1 MSPSLLDLDE
11 RRFPR
16 RLLDAIGFREIL
28 EVDRQAGAVAA
39 VYEAGMAFTHSDG
52 AIVQG
57 GIAAAWIDNAMAL
70 AVAARERDAMVATL
84 EMKLSWLGAV
94 TIGRH
99 VVRARVLKWGRTVVF
114 LEASLGSEA
123 DVLVRAS
130 STGRLLRTRAAEA
143 G

>member
-1 MSPSLLDLDE
+1 
-11 RRFPR
+11 
-16 RLLDAIGFREIL
+16 
-28 EVDRQAGAVAA
+28 
-39 VYEAGMAFTHSDG
+39 MAFTHSDG

-70 AVAARERDAMVATL
+70 AVAARERDTMVATL
-84 EMKLSWLGAV
+84 EMKLSWLGEV
-94 TIGRH
+94 TLGRH

-130 STGRLLRTRAAEA
+130 STGRLFPSRK
-143 G
+143 